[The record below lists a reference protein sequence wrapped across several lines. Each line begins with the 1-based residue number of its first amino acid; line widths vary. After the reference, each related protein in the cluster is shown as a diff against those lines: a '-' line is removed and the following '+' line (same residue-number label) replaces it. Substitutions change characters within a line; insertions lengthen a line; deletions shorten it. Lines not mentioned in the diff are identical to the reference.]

1 MQKRS
6 SSLLLGPQIK
16 SVPEGDRPT
25 PLVKNGHHCDWLFK
39 PQDWMSVTCKATR
52 HLPLILNSEPS
63 PRLIQQELKIKRKE
77 TLKKAERETPLLS
90 LKHSY
95 TGRNIF
101 WTFTGN
107 DITTVITVFRR
118 EKISQLHNRKHSRTE
133 SVHLHL
139 KAWRRGREKAGSSF
153 RPVMSPMD
161 RTARERTVRRE
172 NRKTFLI
179 RRDFL
184 DQLLTS
190 EPALPRFTMSSERWP
205 VELRPF

>member
-1 MQKRS
+1 
-6 SSLLLGPQIK
+6 
-16 SVPEGDRPT
+16 
-25 PLVKNGHHCDWLFK
+25 
-39 PQDWMSVTCKATR
+39 MSVTCEATR
-52 HLPLILNSEPS
+52 HLPLILNSKPS

-77 TLKKAERETPLLS
+77 TLEKVERETPLLS

-101 WTFTGN
+101 WAFTWN
-107 DITTVITVFRR
+107 DILITVFRR
-118 EKISQLHNRKHSRTE
+118 EKISQLHNRKHSRTG

-139 KAWRRGREKAGSSF
+139 KAWRRGRERAGSSYWL
-153 RPVMSPMD
+153 VMSPMD

-172 NRKTFLI
+172 DRKTFLT